1 MAMELSSERRA
12 RIDADVA
19 AIACERPQPPVIGI
33 VPTQMPAEH
42 ILRVNDHYINAIAT
56 TGGVPLIL
64 PITPDMRVY
73 ERLFT
78 VVDGFVLTG
87 GQDVD
92 PERYGIAADAPAYGK
107 LGEITPIRDAV
118 ENLILRFALA
128 ADVPLLG
135 TCRGMQTMN
144 VFFGGTLY
152 LDLPS
157 EFSGVD
163 SLSQMPLDHWQG
175 EPANMTSHYISVAR
189 DSKIRRV
196 LGADTVAAN
205 SFHHQGIKTLGR
217 GLTAVAWA
225 SDGLVEGIEARECS
239 FMIGVQWHPEFFF
252 SDKHMGNLFS
262 LLVDEAA
269 LARASGRLA
278 GALDRF
284 GSFKL

>member
-1 MAMELSSERRA
+1 MPMELSPECRA

-64 PITPDMRVY
+64 PITADVRVY
-73 ERLFT
+73 ERLFS

-92 PERYGIAADAPAYGK
+92 PGRYGACPGMPAYAK
-107 LGEITPIRDAV
+107 LGEITPMRDAV
-118 ENLILRFALA
+118 EKLILRFAWA
-128 ADVPLLG
+128 ADVPLFG

-163 SLSQMPLDHWQG
+163 ALSQAPLEHWQSE
-175 EPANMTSHYISVAR
+175 EPDETTHYISVAR
-189 DSKIRRV
+189 DSRIRQM

-205 SFHHQGIKTLGR
+205 SFHHQGVKTLGR

-225 SDGLVEGIEARECS
+225 SDGLVEGIEARERS
-239 FMIGVQWHPEFFF
+239 FMLGVQWHPEFFF
-252 SDKHMGNLFS
+252 ADEHMGNLFS

-269 LARASGRLA
+269 IARSSGRLE
-278 GALDRF
+278 GAVKRF
-284 GSFKL
+284 GAFEL